1 MRAAGEKCAIIAH
14 FSPTGRS
21 ENIAD
26 ENRPLRYED
35 PHCDDEDEEMD
46 RRISQV
52 AFVAYQQAKM
62 KGIPVA
68 RYDAEKKAAYL
79 LYPDGHREYVD
90 KPPEKALSSA
100 GLAPQNHVQ
109 WEQKFTK
116 EKGRTTMTYT
126 SAQANKLLKKLNDEH
141 AALLDKEGRSKDFRA
156 AMGEDVESV
165 RPAYDYADTQKKLA
179 ELEQHIRKVKH
190 AINVFN
196 ATHIIPDFGMT
207 IDEMLVYI
215 PQLTQRKNKL
225 ADMKA
230 RLPKQRVEEQYGRQ
244 SNIIDYTY
252 ANYDLAAV
260 EGDYEKTT
268 DELSRAQL
276 ALDAVNQRDTFE
288 LAE

>member
-1 MRAAGEKCAIIAH
+1 M
-14 FSPTGRS
+14 
-21 ENIAD
+21 AD
-26 ENRPLRYED
+26 ESKIPPYE
-35 PHCDDEDEEMD
+35 PPRCDDEDEEMD

-62 KGIPVA
+62 KGVPVA

-90 KPPEKALSSA
+90 VPPEKKPSIA
-100 GLAPQNHVQ
+100 GLTESDHVKCR
-109 WEQKFTK
+109 QKLMQR
-116 EKGRTTMTYT
+116 KGRTVMTYT

-141 AALLDKEGRSKDFRA
+141 AALLDKENRSKDFRA

-165 RPAYDYADTQKKLA
+165 RPAYDYTDTQKKLA
-179 ELEQHIRKVKH
+179 ELEQRIRKVKH

-196 ATHIIPDFGMT
+196 ATHVIPDFGMT

-215 PQLTQRKNKL
+215 PQLTQHKNKL

-244 SNIIDYTY
+244 SNIIDYSY
-252 ANYDLAAV
+252 ANYDMAAV
-260 EGDYEKTT
+260 EADYESVS